1 FPGYLTLFWEST
13 VLAGSGLPTP
23 GRLATA
29 WPTCRTIRLSPW
41 GWLVGAALALT
52 VALLISSNTAVAP
65 PEAATEPG
73 ATRRWLLLALLVL
86 AATLRL
92 PFLGSA
98 EFQGDE
104 ARAMLLAMGIRHG
117 QDDLLLLHRKGPL
130 EALLPALPL
139 VATGQVNEWTARLP
153 FTLAGIGTVLGA
165 YLLAERLFPRR
176 SIGWQ
181 AGLVAALTLAL
192 DGFLIAFSRIVQYQS
207 IVLLMSTGA
216 VLCAWQA
223 AQGAPH
229 PRRWLTVSA
238 ALAAVALL
246 AHYDGIYVLPVLVWL
261 ALWTAWQQGRQPA
274 VWLRLLWLPALMGAG
289 LLASFYIPFFTHE
302 QFGGTIGYLSERVGQ
317 EGAAGGWLF
326 NNLPAY
332 YERATFYS
340 TTYQMHWLI
349 VVLAAA
355 VLAWLLRYGRPRWL
369 GGVLAL
375 LWAAGWLVLLVN
387 PAGYQLD
394 GWNVALLVFAP
405 PLIGLLLAPAVSPRC
420 A

>member
-1 FPGYLTLFWEST
+1 LPRELALGAPVLLVLGAASVIYGATLAIGRSSSSEALAYSSISQVGYLLIVLSLGGVIGYSAAVLYAVTNALNKTLLF
-13 VLAGSGLPTP
+13 LAAPL
-23 GRLATA
+23 R
-29 WPTCRTIRLSPW
+29 

-98 EFQGDE
+98 EFQGRRRPALSAGDGHP
-104 ARAMLLAMGIRHG
+104 ARAGRPAAAASERPARSAVARPAAGRHG
-117 QDDLLLLHRKGPL
+117 
-130 EALLPALPL
+130 A
-139 VATGQVNEWTARLP
+139 GQRVDGRLP
-153 FTLAGIGTVLGA
+153 FALAGIGTVLGA

-302 QFGGTIGYLSERVGQ
+302 QFGGTIGYLSDRWGRKARQV
-317 EGAAGGWLF
+317 AGC
-326 NNLPAY
+326 
-332 YERATFYS
+332 S
-340 TTYQMHWLI
+340 TIY
-349 VVLAAA
+349 
-355 VLAWLLRYGRPRWL
+355 RPTT
-369 GGVLAL
+369 
-375 LWAAGWLVLLVN
+375 N
-387 PAGYQLD
+387 
-394 GWNVALLVFAP
+394 AP
-405 PLIGLLLAPAVSPRC
+405 PFTAPPTRC
-420 A
+420 TG